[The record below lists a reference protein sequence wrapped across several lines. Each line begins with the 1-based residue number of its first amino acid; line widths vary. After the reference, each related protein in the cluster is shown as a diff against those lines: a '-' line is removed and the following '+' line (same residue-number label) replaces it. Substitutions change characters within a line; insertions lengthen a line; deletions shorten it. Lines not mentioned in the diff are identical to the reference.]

1 MARILIVDDQPHL
14 REFFAQELTDEGHKV
29 VGIGDAE
36 SARRYIENSKPDLVL
51 LDLYLN
57 GFEGWNVLQDIK
69 HKDPQTRVLI
79 VTAYDSYANDPRVS
93 QADGYWV
100 KSFVDFDKLK
110 RKISD
115 ILERKPDSRF
125 EEIKI
130 EGAPLVGGIIMHGP
144 IGR

>member
-1 MARILIVDDQPHL
+1 M
-14 REFFAQELTDEGHKV
+14 
-29 VGIGDAE
+29 
-36 SARRYIENSKPDLVL
+36 L

-115 ILERKPDSRF
+115 ILERKPDSKF

-130 EGAPLVGGIIMHGP
+130 EGAALVGGIIMHGP